1 MNRSVVI
8 QKLETKAKRKIVIS
22 DIHGNLDLYLKLLDQ
37 ISYKPNE
44 DCLIL
49 LGDLIEKGKRNLDT
63 CIILC
68 TKYKMKMYIVSW
80 EIVILLRRM
89 FFIRIA

>member
-37 ISYKPNE
+37 ISYKP
-44 DCLIL
+44 
-49 LGDLIEKGKRNLDT
+49 
-63 CIILC
+63 
-68 TKYKMKMYIVSW
+68 MKIV
-80 EIVILLRRM
+80 
-89 FFIRIA
+89 

>member
-49 LGDLIEKGKRNLDT
+49 LGDLIEIP

>member
-8 QKLETKAKRKIVIS
+8 QELETKAKRKIVIS

-49 LGDLIEKGKRNLDT
+49 LGDLIEKGK
-63 CIILC
+63 IIEVAS
-68 TKYKMKMYIVSW
+68 KIGDKKSKSIH
-80 EIVILLRRM
+80 EKNIEK
-89 FFIRIA
+89 

>member
-8 QKLETKAKRKIVIS
+8 QELETKAKRKIVIS

-49 LGDLIEKGKRNLDT
+49 LGDLIEKGKRNYK
-63 CIILC
+63 CI
-68 TKYKMKMYIVSW
+68 
-80 EIVILLRRM
+80 R
-89 FFIRIA
+89 